1 MSKTVWVTSQG
12 TSNRS
17 RLNSAGCFDRY
28 LSTNSRGEK
37 EGEKHRLSSHSILLF
52 YEQSPLI
59 FLKKGRKVSPI
70 SLDSILTV
78 QWRRKPRS
86 TSSCNRFFFFILTLL
101 MCQSHIAWENPIF
114 YIDDSAVNTFL
125 SSSIFSVIIFFFQ
138 CLNILRIS
146 TVMGVRIKLD

>member
-59 FLKKGRKVSPI
+59 FLKKRRKVSPV

-86 TSSCNRFFFFILTLL
+86 TSSCNRSFNVRCPLLYWTLS
-101 MCQSHIAWENPIF
+101 CQSSVPHYRS
-114 YIDDSAVNTFL
+114 YIWQYSPN
-125 SSSIFSVIIFFFQ
+125 SP
-138 CLNILRIS
+138 
-146 TVMGVRIKLD
+146 GVRGTLPAARRGQHAITQLL